1 MLDSDADEAVDDERL
16 MLAKM
21 SLTQIKAR
29 CFGKCYVAR
38 LPMLMQ
44 KMGDA
49 WTENRPHEHS
59 LNGLMAA
66 KPLQQ
71 GTVVAILSHGAV
83 LETSDANTVCTGK
96 KQYQKYECPKARV
109 PKIHRLRQ
117 QLLTD
122 AVKNS
127 LQTELALA
135 GARAEGR
142 EPV

>member
-1 MLDSDADEAVDDERL
+1 
-16 MLAKM
+16 
-21 SLTQIKAR
+21 
-29 CFGKCYVAR
+29 
-38 LPMLMQ
+38 
-44 KMGDA
+44 
-49 WTENRPHEHS
+49 
-59 LNGLMAA
+59 MAA